1 MLNEQSFKGMAGW
14 NKKVPSLEVDCPKK
28 GLGVNSL
35 KTTASESVA
44 SEQTADIKPHI
55 MGTA

>member
-1 MLNEQSFKGMAGW
+1 MNRVLKEW
-14 NKKVPSLEVDCPKK
+14 LDETKKVPSLEVDCPKK

-35 KTTASESVA
+35 KTTVSESVA
-44 SEQTADIKPHI
+44 SEQTADIKAHI